1 MSFRAFDSEVDWD
14 GTVALA
20 YAAEQL
26 FAAAQLLTSDTIP
39 ADQALR
45 ACCEQH
51 ISALLEYRKFLPPGL
66 ATELEAAHS
75 ICTDKI
81 GSSISKEDLQQLS
94 FGVMELLRH
103 ISRVLNQ
110 VEPGAILAA

>member
-1 MSFRAFDSEVDWD
+1 MSLKASISEVDWD
-14 GTVALA
+14 GSVALA

-26 FAAAQLLTSDTIP
+26 FAAAQLLTSDRIP

-45 ACCEQH
+45 ASCEQH
-51 ISALLEYRKFLPPGL
+51 ISALLEYREFLPPVL

-75 ICTDKI
+75 ICTEKI
-81 GSSISKEDLQQLS
+81 TSAIRKEDVQQLS
-94 FGVMELLRH
+94 VRVMELLRN

-110 VEPGAILAA
+110 VEPGAPLAA